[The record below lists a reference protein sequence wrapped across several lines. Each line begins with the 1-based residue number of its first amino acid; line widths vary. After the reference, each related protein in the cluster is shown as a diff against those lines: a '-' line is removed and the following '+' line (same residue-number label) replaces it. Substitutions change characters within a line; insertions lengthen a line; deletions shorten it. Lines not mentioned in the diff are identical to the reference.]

1 MNPIL
6 LDDSILEKN
15 NEKKTEKKF
24 QIVHD
29 LDVMER
35 DICQLYD
42 DENVLLIRELV
53 EKWINKT
60 SHAIKF
66 CIYGYNSQIYKF

>member
-53 EKWINKT
+53 EK
-60 SHAIKF
+60 
-66 CIYGYNSQIYKF
+66 